1 VPEREIRAPENVKV
15 IDAAIVVSPRVSR
28 FVSGRYRPAGRT
40 FFREVGEVAM
50 TDSPVTVTPIFDQL
64 VAEFGLRNRTPQ
76 ETKATG
82 AAAGAR
88 TPADETAEETRP
100 GATT

>member
-1 VPEREIRAPENVKV
+1 
-15 IDAAIVVSPRVSR
+15 
-28 FVSGRYRPAGRT
+28 
-40 FFREVGEVAM
+40 M